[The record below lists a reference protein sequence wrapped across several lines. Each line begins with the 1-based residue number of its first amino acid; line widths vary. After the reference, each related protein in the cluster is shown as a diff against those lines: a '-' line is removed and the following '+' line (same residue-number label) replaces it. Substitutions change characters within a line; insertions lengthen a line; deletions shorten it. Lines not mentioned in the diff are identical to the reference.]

1 MSRQEKCA
9 EEIREILE
17 KYDCVLIGDY
27 DTPAGVCKIANVHT
41 KEKFEDHAEVNN
53 FREEISNIKF
63 KYYII

>member
-1 MSRQEKCA
+1 VDKKNVQRK
-9 EEIREILE
+9 LE
-17 KYDCVLIGDY
+17 KYDCVLIGAY
-27 DTPAGVCKIANVHT
+27 DTLARVCKIANVHT